1 MKSRY
6 AGTCS
11 VLQLASCNIVL
22 GERTP
27 TDQGFARSQL
37 LAIKGILRRDWLVK
51 HRNQRPAVTVSFF
64 DSESLMSDP
73 TSYAHVCQQL
83 DALRYRPPPNPTCRF
98 SPRAEYSHIVS

>member
-1 MKSRY
+1 M
-6 AGTCS
+6 CS
-11 VLQLASCNIVL
+11 VFASCL
-22 GERTP
+22 HRAWGRTP

-37 LAIKGILRRDWLVK
+37 LAIKGILRREWLGK

-83 DALRYRPPPNPTCRF
+83 DALRYRPPTKIPREDC
-98 SPRAEYSHIVS
+98 SRAEHSNLVS